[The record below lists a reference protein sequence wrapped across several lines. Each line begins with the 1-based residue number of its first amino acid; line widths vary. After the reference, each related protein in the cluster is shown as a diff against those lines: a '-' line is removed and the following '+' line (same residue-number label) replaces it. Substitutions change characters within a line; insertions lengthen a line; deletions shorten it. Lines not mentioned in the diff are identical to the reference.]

1 VIPLVYHPDD
11 RLTTVASEVLTIDGE
26 LARFAEGMVETMHAA
41 RGIGL
46 AGPQVGRL
54 ERFFVVHT
62 PEDDPRVFIN
72 PRIVAVSPEEG
83 PYEEGCLSI
92 PGVYA
97 EVRRPL
103 EITVE
108 AFDTDGSPFRLDAG
122 GILARVILHEYDH
135 LEGVLFI
142 DRMTSRRRDRIMKHY
157 RKPTDGDDGAAA
169 DDTAATADDAAATG
183 DEAGGA
189 DVLSREGA
197 PSSDP
202 PAAGGADVLS
212 RDGAPSSDP
221 PAAGGADNFSRDGA
235 PSSDPP
241 TAGGEA

>member
-1 VIPLVYHPDD
+1 VIPIVYHPDD
-11 RLTTVASEVLTIDGE
+11 RLTTVASDVSSIDGE
-26 LARFAEGMVETMHAA
+26 LARFAEDMIEAMHAA

-62 PEDDPRVFIN
+62 PDDDPRVFIN

-108 AFDTDGSPFRLDAG
+108 AFDVEGAPFRLDAG

-135 LEGVLFI
+135 LDGVLFI

-157 RKPTDGDDGAAA
+157 RKPTSADEGTSPGDDSGSAPGNAPGDGAGSSDGTAAA
-169 DDTAATADDAAATG
+169 ASPTRAD
-183 DEAGGA
+183 
-189 DVLSREGA
+189 
-197 PSSDP
+197 
-202 PAAGGADVLS
+202 
-212 RDGAPSSDP
+212 
-221 PAAGGADNFSRDGA
+221 
-235 PSSDPP
+235 
-241 TAGGEA
+241 GEV